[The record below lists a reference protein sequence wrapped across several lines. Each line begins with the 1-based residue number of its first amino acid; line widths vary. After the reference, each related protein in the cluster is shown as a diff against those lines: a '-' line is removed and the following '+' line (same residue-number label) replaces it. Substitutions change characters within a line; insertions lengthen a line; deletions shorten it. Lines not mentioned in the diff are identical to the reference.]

1 MDRFN
6 LLSVALGLACL
17 AGIDLYLTVFVT
29 GLAIHLHWITLS
41 PSYQSLE
48 VVGQPWVIIIAGI
61 LYLLEFFA
69 DKVPWIDS
77 AWDAVHTV
85 IRPIG
90 GALLACEGDR
100 VAHLR
105 VMDVLQAGHEV
116 AHLAGTECV
125 HRRRLGRHDAGLS
138 HHPQHAVAVSRYAR
152 RSTVSRCAQAGSASG

>member
-1 MDRFN
+1 MA
-6 LLSVALGLACL
+6 VALSLACL

-90 GALLACEGDR
+90 GALLA
-100 VAHLR
+100 LQ
-105 VMDVLQAGHEV
+105 VLGHPSPIV
-116 AHLAGTECV
+116 
-125 HRRRLGRHDAGLS
+125 DGLLIL
-138 HHPQHAVAVSRYAR
+138 V
-152 RSTVSRCAQAGSASG
+152 GG